1 MKENET
7 TIKKNSLILKYGKRA
22 VKITHET
29 QMRIVLTINGFV
41 YGMWI
46 SWMLCGQPV

>member
-7 TIKKNSLILKYGKRA
+7 TIKKHSLILKYGKRT
-22 VKITHET
+22 VKITHEN
-29 QMRIVLTINGFV
+29 QFRAVLVINGFV

>member
-1 MKENET
+1 MKNET
-7 TIKKNSLILKYGKRA
+7 TIKKTSLILKYGKRA

-29 QMRIVLTINGFV
+29 QLRATLTLVGFV

-46 SWMLCGQPV
+46 SWMLCGSPV